1 MATDLVDVA
10 AHSGVFVRCIKASF
24 RTHPG
29 KNDFGIFISSSK
41 ITIHESF
48 LSLQQNQKNTRLHV
62 I

>member
-10 AHSGVFVRCIKASF
+10 AHSAVFVRCIKASF